1 VPDGHQ
7 EGASVNGLV
16 QTLRNLG
23 PLRLA
28 VVAGVAAAMVAFF
41 FFLTTHIA
49 TPGMALLYADLDL
62 RDSGQIVQKLE
73 AMSVPYQ
80 LKGDGNQIYVPADQV
95 ARLRM
100 AMAETGLPHGGSIG
114 NEIFDKSDALG
125 TSSLVQNIN
134 QVRALEGEL
143 ARTIASLSSV
153 QWARVHLV
161 LPRRELFSRERQE
174 PSAAVI
180 LKLRGADR
188 LAKQQVAA
196 IEHLVAAAVPGLRP
210 TRVSIIDG
218 DGNLLARGDGDNGET
233 ELTTTAEERRVSYE
247 DRLARKAEEML
258 EQTVGPSKAR
268 VDVHADIDFDRITT
282 SSESFDPD
290 QQVARSTQ
298 TVTDTS
304 DSNANGDQPVTVQTN
319 LPNAQTATAS
329 PATRSTS
336 KREESTTNFE
346 IGKKVVSQVHETG
359 TVRRLS
365 VAAMV
370 DGVYT
375 IAADGS
381 RTYQPRSP
389 EELKQL
395 TAILKSAIG
404 FDEKRGDSVELANL
418 RFTTPEEAAPAVPL
432 TIMGFERADI
442 VRMGE
447 MLVIAVVA
455 VLFILLVVRPLLMR
469 VLESSAAAAASAGGA
484 TAMLPGQVAGL
495 GAPAL
500 PAPAGISPALAG
512 PGGALVPAGVGAA
525 DPGEKM
531 IDIGQVEGR
540 VAASSIR
547 KIGEIVEKHPEEA
560 VAIVRSWMYQGA

>member
-1 VPDGHQ
+1 
-7 EGASVNGLV
+7 
-16 QTLRNLG
+16 
-23 PLRLA
+23 
-28 VVAGVAAAMVAFF
+28 
-41 FFLTTHIA
+41 
-49 TPGMALLYADLDL
+49 MALLYSDLEL
-62 RDSGQIVQKLE
+62 RDSGQITQKLD
-73 AMSVPYQ
+73 AMGVPYQ
-80 LKGDGNQIYVPADQV
+80 IKGDGAQILVPADQV
-95 ARLRM
+95 AKLRM
-100 AMAETGLPHGGSIG
+100 TMAEAGLPHGGSIG
-114 NEIFDKSDALG
+114 YELFDKSDALG

-134 QVRALEGEL
+134 HVRALEGEL
-143 ARTIASLSSV
+143 SRTISSINSV

-161 LPRRELFSRERQE
+161 LPRRELFSREMQE
-174 PSAAVI
+174 PSASIVI
-180 LKLRGADR
+180 KLRGAER
-188 LAKQQVAA
+188 LAKPQVAA
-196 IEHLVAAAVPGLRP
+196 IQYLVASAVPSLKP

-218 DGNLLARGDGDNGET
+218 DGNLLARGDGDSGDA
-233 ELTTTAEERRVSYE
+233 ELASTAEERRVSYE

-258 EQTVGPSKAR
+258 EQTVGPGKAR

-282 SSESFDPD
+282 NSETFDPD

-298 TVTDTS
+298 TVTDSS

-329 PATRSTS
+329 PSNRSKS
-336 KREESTTNFE
+336 QREENTTNFE

-359 TVRRLS
+359 VVRRLS

-381 RTYQPRSP
+381 RSYQPRSP

-395 TAILKSAIG
+395 TAILRSAIG
-404 FDEKRGDSVELANL
+404 FDEKRGDTVELANL
-418 RFTTPEEAAPAVPL
+418 RFTSPEETAPTASL
-432 TIMGFERADI
+432 TIMDFERADI
-442 VRMGE
+442 VKMGE
-447 MLVIAVVA
+447 MLVVAVVA

-469 VLESSAAAAASAGGA
+469 VLENSAAAAAAGEASPLLAGA
-484 TAMLPGQVAGL
+484 AAGQ

-500 PAPAGISPALAG
+500 PAPAGLKPALPAAA
-512 PGGALVPAGVGAA
+512 GGALVPAAEA
-525 DPGEKM
+525 DRM

-540 VAASSIR
+540 VAASSIK

>member
-1 VPDGHQ
+1 V
-7 EGASVNGLV
+7 
-16 QTLRNLG
+16 TI
-23 PLRLA
+23 
-28 VVAGVAAAMVAFF
+28 AGVAAAMVVFF
-41 FFLTTHIA
+41 YVLTTHIA
-49 TPGMALLYADLDL
+49 TPGMALLYGELDM
-62 RDSGQIVQKLE
+62 RDSGQIVQKLD
-73 AMSVPYQ
+73 AMGVPYQ
-80 LKGDGNQIYVPADQV
+80 LKGDGSQIYVPADQV

-100 AMAETGLPHGGSIG
+100 TMAETGLPHGGNIG
-114 NEIFDKSDALG
+114 YEIFDKSDALG

-134 QVRALEGEL
+134 HVRALEGEL
-143 ARTIASLSSV
+143 ARTISSLSSV
-153 QWARVHLV
+153 QWARVHVV
-161 LPRRELFSRERQE
+161 LPRRELFSRERQD
-174 PSAAVI
+174 PSASII

-196 IEHLVAAAVPGLRP
+196 IEYLVASAVPGLKP

-218 DGNLLARGDGDNGET
+218 DGNLLARGDGDSGDAQMAS
-233 ELTTTAEERRVSYE
+233 TAEERRIGYE

-258 EQTVGPSKAR
+258 EQTVGPGKAR
-268 VDVHADIDFDRITT
+268 VDVHADIDFDRVTT
-282 SSESFDPD
+282 NSESFDPD

-298 TVTDTS
+298 TVTDNS

-329 PATRSTS
+329 PSTRSKS
-336 KREESTTNFE
+336 QREESTTNFE

-359 TVRRLS
+359 VVRRLS

-370 DGVYT
+370 DGVYS

-395 TAILKSAIG
+395 TAILRSAIG

-418 RFTTPEEAAPAVPL
+418 RFMTPEEAAPSVPL
-432 TIMGFERADI
+432 TVMGFERADI
-442 VRMGE
+442 LKMGE
-447 MLVIAVVA
+447 ALVIAVVA

-469 VLESSAAAAASAGGA
+469 VLENSAAAAGDASHL
-484 TAMLPGQVAGL
+484 LPGTAAGQ

-500 PAPAGISPALAG
+500 PAPAGLKPAIAAAAG
-512 PGGALVPAGVGAA
+512 GGLVPAGT
-525 DPGEKM
+525 DSDRM

-540 VAASSIR
+540 VAASSIK

>member
-1 VPDGHQ
+1 
-7 EGASVNGLV
+7 VNGLV
-16 QTLRNLG
+16 QTLRSLG
-23 PLRLA
+23 PVRL
-28 VVAGVAAAMVAFF
+28 VTIAGVGAAMVAFF
-41 FFLTTHIA
+41 YVLTTHIA
-49 TPGMALLYADLDL
+49 TPGMALLYGDLDL
-62 RDSGQIVQKLE
+62 RDSGQIVQKLD
-73 AMSVPYQ
+73 AMGVPYQ

-100 AMAETGLPHGGSIG
+100 TMAETGLPHGGNMG
-114 NEIFDKSDALG
+114 YEIFDKSDALG

-134 QVRALEGEL
+134 HVRALEGEL
-143 ARTIASLSSV
+143 ARTISSLSSV

-161 LPRRELFSRERQE
+161 LPRRELFSRERQD
-174 PSAAVI
+174 PSASII

-196 IEHLVAAAVPGLRP
+196 IEYLVASAVPGLKP

-218 DGNLLARGDGDNGET
+218 DGNLLARGDGDSGGAEMAS
-233 ELTTTAEERRVSYE
+233 TAEERRVSYE

-258 EQTVGPSKAR
+258 EQTVGPGKAR

-282 SSESFDPD
+282 NSESFDPD

-298 TVTDTS
+298 TVTDNS

-329 PATRSTS
+329 PSNRTKSQ
-336 KREESTTNFE
+336 REESTTNFE

-359 TVRRLS
+359 LVRRLS

-395 TAILKSAIG
+395 TAILRSAIG
-404 FDEKRGDSVELANL
+404 FDEKRGDTVELANL
-418 RFTTPEEAAPAVPL
+418 RFTTPEEAAPSAPL

-442 VRMGE
+442 VKMGE

-469 VLESSAAAAASAGGA
+469 VLENSAAAASDVGHLLPGPSAG
-484 TAMLPGQVAGL
+484 P

-500 PAPAGISPALAG
+500 PAPAGLKPALPAAA
-512 PGGALVPAGVGAA
+512 GGALVPAGGGEA
-525 DPGEKM
+525 DRM

-540 VAASSIR
+540 VAASSIK